1 MSKYFIFLQREIRFV
16 NFKKFLQ
23 VLNRRHIR
31 VKVMQSI
38 YALHQKNSDDIEK
51 EEKFLLH
58 SIDSIQ
64 DLYLIMMSSLIEIRK
79 KEVVFLEASSKKHL
93 ASPEEKNPNR
103 KFVNNAVLQLL
114 EGSSSLSIAL
124 EKRKINNWSMNDDYI
139 LILLNEIKQSSLYRN
154 YMSSKKRSFEEDKE
168 FVVDMFTE
176 LIAPNEKLYEYL
188 EDNKLTWVDDIPLVN
203 TQIQKQLKQ
212 ISEADEFRVAKLY
225 KDQEDQEFV
234 SLLFRKTV
242 LNEVELAKEYID
254 KTPNWDADRIAEID
268 TIILKMAI
276 CEFLKFPSIPI
287 KVTINEYLELAKEY
301 STPKSSIFINGI
313 LDNLVKEF
321 QNENKIQKTG
331 RGLIQ
336 N

>member
-64 DLYLIMMSSLIEIRK
+64 DLYLIMMSSLLEIRK
-79 KEVVFLEASSKKHL
+79 KEVVFLETSSKKHL